1 MMLQGVD
8 GELTGD
14 SISFWESFL
23 FDLTSSLFIFWVM
36 MIQIIEQFGL
46 SPS

>member
-1 MMLQGVD
+1 MLQGVD

-23 FDLTSSLFIFWVM
+23 FDLTSSLFILWVM
-36 MIQIIEQFGL
+36 VIQIIE
-46 SPS
+46 